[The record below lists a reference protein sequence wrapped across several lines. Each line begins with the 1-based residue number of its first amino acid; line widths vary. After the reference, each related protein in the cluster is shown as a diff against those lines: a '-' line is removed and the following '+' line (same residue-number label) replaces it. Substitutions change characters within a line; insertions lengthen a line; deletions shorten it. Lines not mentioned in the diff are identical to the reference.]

1 MYGNIILVV
10 FYMVFTNRNF
20 NDDKLRAVLF
30 SVKLLE
36 LPNQQK

>member
-1 MYGNIILVV
+1 MYGNTILVV
-10 FYMVFTNRNF
+10 FYMVFTSRDF

-36 LPNQQK
+36 LSTQQK